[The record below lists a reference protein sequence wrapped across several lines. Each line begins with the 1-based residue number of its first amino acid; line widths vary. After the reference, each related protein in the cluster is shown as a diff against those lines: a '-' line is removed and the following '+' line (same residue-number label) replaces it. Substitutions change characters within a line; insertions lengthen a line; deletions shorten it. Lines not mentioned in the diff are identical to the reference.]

1 MQRLLEEVLG
11 SSALLRT
18 GLGFPV
24 GHRSYQKVVGRV
36 GREVSLSSSGDAAKC
51 ASGHRAMQPLQQRL
65 FTPNNPT
72 EVKKPWIRQRRDWV
86 LGRPFRKLW
95 Q

>member
-1 MQRLLEEVLG
+1 MLLM
-11 SSALLRT
+11 T
-18 GLGFPV
+18 GLGFSV
-24 GHRSYQKVVGRV
+24 GHRSYQKVLGHVGK
-36 GREVSLSSSGDAAKC
+36 EVLPSSRGDAAKC
-51 ASGHRAMQPLQQRL
+51 ASGHRAVQPLQQRL
-65 FTPNNPT
+65 FTPNNST